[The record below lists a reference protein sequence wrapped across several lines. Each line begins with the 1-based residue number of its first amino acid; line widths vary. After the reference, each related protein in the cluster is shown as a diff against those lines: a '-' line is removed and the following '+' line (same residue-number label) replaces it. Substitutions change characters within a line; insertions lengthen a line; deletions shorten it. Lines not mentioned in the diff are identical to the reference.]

1 MSSESKTH
9 IASQVCMLTSPSAVV
24 YTLYTYSFQL
34 LDAKS
39 VARTFLDKKTP
50 EVLEVVNSI
59 IEIFLAP
66 KILSLATATFFYV
79 DSPACSTWRDAAR
92 GSGCQAKVTPICPR
106 ISKNQMIS
114 LAFYIE
120 LTATSTK
127 RPRIAASS
135 FGFIDEAEVSLQNI
149 LDVI

>member
-50 EVLEVVNSI
+50 EVLEVVNSR
-59 IEIFLAP
+59 IEIF
-66 KILSLATATFFYV
+66 
-79 DSPACSTWRDAAR
+79 
-92 GSGCQAKVTPICPR
+92 
-106 ISKNQMIS
+106 
-114 LAFYIE
+114 
-120 LTATSTK
+120 
-127 RPRIAASS
+127 
-135 FGFIDEAEVSLQNI
+135 
-149 LDVI
+149 